1 LKEMGFSKESN
12 SRNPAALL
20 DGGTFFRLSDSSA
33 SRVGTR
39 FLRFCDGTSTPMAG
53 SSELCESGYTLNSG
67 RTVDASDV
75 WPVIIAAP
83 LVPSLRGI
91 ALNGPKGKTFAPAS
105 QRSRRL
111 IRGKLLWLRR
121 ALGTAL
127 PHRTGHAVAAHS
139 KRLAPVFAG

>member
-1 LKEMGFSKESN
+1 MGFSKESN
-12 SRNPAALL
+12 SRNPAELL

-39 FLRFCDGTSTPMAG
+39 FLRFSDGTSTPMAG
-53 SSELCESGYTLNSG
+53 SSELCESGYALNSG

-91 ALNGPKGKTFAPAS
+91 ALNGPKGQNICSGFSTLKKTHKGETPLAPES
-105 QRSRRL
+105 PWNCTPTPNWPCRSR
-111 IRGKLLWLRR
+111 
-121 ALGTAL
+121 
-127 PHRTGHAVAAHS
+127 S
-139 KRLAPVFAG
+139 Q